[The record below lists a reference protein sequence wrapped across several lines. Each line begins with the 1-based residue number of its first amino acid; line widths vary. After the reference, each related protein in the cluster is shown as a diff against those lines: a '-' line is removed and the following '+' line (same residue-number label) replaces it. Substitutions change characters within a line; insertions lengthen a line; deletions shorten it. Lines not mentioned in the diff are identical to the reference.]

1 MKYRH
6 RRKRNEGFLYDK
18 RKFHKFARPKG
29 SKNFGPVPGRDEKLL
44 TMAENTA
51 NTAQINIE
59 DLFRLNYRPLCMYA
73 LHYLQDTALV
83 EDVVQEC
90 FTTLWEKIGEGVP
103 IANRRAYLYMTV
115 RNRCLDQLRRK
126 GIPTESL
133 KPYDTYGIIDD
144 DDAEERSHIEAKL
157 WTAIDSLPE
166 KCRQVFLMSK
176 RDGLKYEEIAQELG
190 LSVNTVRNQI
200 SKALNVLKN
209 GAIKIYTL
217 ILSLF

>member
-1 MKYRH
+1 MNKT
-6 RRKRNEGFLYDK
+6 RN
-18 RKFHKFARPKG
+18 
-29 SKNFGPVPGRDEKLL
+29 
-44 TMAENTA
+44 
-51 NTAQINIE
+51 INIE
-59 DLFRLNYRPLCMYA
+59 DLYRYNYRPLCLYA
-73 LHYLQDTALV
+73 LHYVHDTASC
-83 EDVVQEC
+83 EDIVQEC
-90 FTTLWEKIGEGVP
+90 FATLWEKFEQGFP
-103 IANRRAYLYMTV
+103 IANRRAYLYMSV
-115 RNRCLDQLRRK
+115 RNRCLDHLRRK

-144 DDAEERSHIEAKL
+144 DDAEERSQIEAKL